1 MRLHHHHYR
10 DVHARR
16 FGRLVPKSS
25 ASARLTVGVHHGAQR
40 PLLGA
45 HGMPTKVVTDLPARD
60 AENRHDGVRID
71 RDASATLALLQTVKK
86 RPDVRCCSPVDGMAP
101 VADAV
106 NDRPAVSASAV
117 GLAPFEG

>member
-1 MRLHHHHYR
+1 MVAGDHRN
-10 DVHARR
+10 
-16 FGRLVPKSS
+16 VPPSPQAVQPNECFPKFKGKSQ
-25 ASARLTVGVHHGAQR
+25 VGQISGNNGMID
-40 PLLGA
+40 L
-45 HGMPTKVVTDLPARD
+45 MPTKVVTDLPARD